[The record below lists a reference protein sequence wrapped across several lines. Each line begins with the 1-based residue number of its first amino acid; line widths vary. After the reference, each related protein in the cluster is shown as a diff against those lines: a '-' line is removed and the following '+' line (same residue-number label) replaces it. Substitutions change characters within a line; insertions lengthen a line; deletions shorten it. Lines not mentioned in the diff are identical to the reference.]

1 MLYLDFNILD
11 MKTSNK
17 LKSLL
22 FLFVLLVSQSAFSQ
36 SKDTVN
42 LNALIFPR
50 QFKTDTVSVQ
60 NRDELIRKITGLF
73 IVSGSVRFS
82 GAGFPEVASVD
93 MKNGS
98 MRSVSSLL
106 DHCRSGSRITFEGC
120 IFQRSDGTNT
130 MRINKSIFI
139 L

>member
-1 MLYLDFNILD
+1 

-17 LKSLL
+17 LKDLLLL
-22 FLFVLLVSQSAFSQ
+22 FVILVSKSAFSQ

-60 NRDELIRKITGLF
+60 KRDELIRKINGLF
-73 IVSGSVRFS
+73 IVSGTVMFS

-106 DHCRSGSRITFEGC
+106 NLCRSGSRITFEGC

>member
-1 MLYLDFNILD
+1 

-17 LKSLL
+17 LKSILLL
-22 FLFVLLVSQSAFSQ
+22 FVILVSQSTFSQ

-60 NRDELIRKITGLF
+60 KRDELIRKINGLF

-82 GAGFPEVASVD
+82 GVGFPEVASVD

-106 DHCRSGSRITFEGC
+106 NLCRSGSRITFEGC